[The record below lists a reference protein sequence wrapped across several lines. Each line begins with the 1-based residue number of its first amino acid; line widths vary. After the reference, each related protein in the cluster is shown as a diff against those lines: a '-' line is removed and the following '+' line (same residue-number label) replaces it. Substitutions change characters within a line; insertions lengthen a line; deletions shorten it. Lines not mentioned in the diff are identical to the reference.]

1 MNDTKQIVLT
11 ALITS
16 LVVGFAVS
24 YWHMNDVEIVSNKF
38 EEESNDIIFD
48 DDYDFEANKE
58 VSDYTFKK
66 IESGSGL
73 NLEMPSIESKDSLSD
88 DKAFY
93 SNSKNGYTVAY
104 PIEWEFQDAL
114 TDDYNSTLFGPE
126 SSKMGGYF
134 WGISVIKSDEL
145 EAKIKETGNQFED
158 TKETRA
164 NVVLASGLA
173 AIIVTVSTEK
183 FDNWLHKSVFI
194 EKDGLLYVISNGA
207 TDVDG
212 FEDFYNSFNF
222 TN

>member
-1 MNDTKQIVLT
+1 
-11 ALITS
+11 
-16 LVVGFAVS
+16 
-24 YWHMNDVEIVSNKF
+24 MNDVEIISNKF
-38 EEESNDIIFD
+38 EEESHDIIFD

-58 VSDYTFKK
+58 VSDHALKQ

-73 NLEMPSIESKDSLSD
+73 NLEMPSLENKGSLSD
-88 DKAFY
+88 DKVFY
-93 SNSKNGYTVAY
+93 SNSKNRYTVVY
-104 PIEWEFQDAL
+104 PIEWEFQEAL
-114 TDDYNSTLFGPE
+114 TDNYNSTLFGPE

-194 EKDGLLYVISNGA
+194 EKD
-207 TDVDG
+207 
-212 FEDFYNSFNF
+212 
-222 TN
+222 

>member
-1 MNDTKQIVLT
+1 MNNTKQIVLT

-24 YWHMNDVEIVSNKF
+24 YWHMNDLKIVSNKVD
-38 EEESNDIIFD
+38 EESHDIIFD
-48 DDYDFEANKE
+48 KDYDFEADKE
-58 VSDYTFKK
+58 VSDHALKQ
-66 IESGSGL
+66 IESGTGL
-73 NLEMPSIESKDSLSD
+73 NLEMPSLESKGLLSNE
-88 DKAFY
+88 KAFY

-104 PIEWEFQDAL
+104 PSDWEYQEFL

-126 SSKMGGYF
+126 SSKMGGYY

-145 EAKIKETGNQFED
+145 EGRIKGTGRQFED
-158 TKETRA
+158 RKEVRA
-164 NVVLASGLA
+164 NVALTNGLKA
-173 AIIVTVSTEK
+173 LIVTVTTEK
-183 FDNWLHKSVFI
+183 FDNWVHKSVFI

-207 TDVDG
+207 TDVEG